1 MRDRTTAYAKLVV
14 SGKRIAG
21 RSEILACQRHLR
33 DMERKDFPYLFDVE
47 EAEYHID
54 IANKL
59 TIGEGQKKQALK
71 TRGFQDF
78 ILGSLF
84 GWRKKRSQ
92 ERRFREAYIQMAR
105 QNGKSFLAG
114 EIGNDFA
121 TFSGYYEGRIM
132 CAATKSD
139 KAKIVWQEIEKFIRA
154 DKELEELYSIKEYK
168 NLIISKITGTEIKA
182 IGRDTKSADGFRS
195 ILAIVDEYHAHAT
208 DQMYKLMLDG
218 QITVDSALT
227 MAITTAGFNL
237 NGPCYQQYMFCLKVL
252 EETVKKESLFIYIAE
267 MDKDDDIWN
276 PHNWVKAN
284 PLNLWKDDT
293 EVDNERLARMAEKA
307 IDAKEKG
314 GNDLVNFETK
324 SLDRWVTYT
333 GGSLVDLA
341 AWRKCASKMTLE
353 DMVGRDCYLGIDL
366 SSGGDLTSIVLLFPL
381 DDGNV
386 YVWSKSYM
394 PELRLAEHMRTDE
407 APYGEWSR
415 QGLITLTSGMY
426 GIKTDYKAI
435 IADLRQVIKSQQLQI
450 IGCGYDSHNASAF
463 LSDLETVL
471 DCDLT
476 EVKQSA
482 RNLND
487 ATKDFRLSVKAGQVR
502 YDEKNSL
509 LTWSVVNAIISEPNS
524 FGEIKIDKMTQE
536 NRIDPIDAVID
547 AWKIWFSLKG
557 EDIAS
562 ADDAVDEWLGA
573 IGSEEK

>member
-33 DMERKDFPYLFDVE
+33 DMDRKEFPYIFDVE

-84 GWRKKRSQ
+84 GWRKRRSK
-92 ERRFREAYIQMAR
+92 ERRFREAYIQMGR

-139 KAKIVWQEIEKFIRA
+139 QAKIVWQEIEKFIRA
-154 DKELEELYSIKEYK
+154 DKELEELYSIKEYN

-237 NGPCYQQYMFCLKVL
+237 NGPCYQQYQFCLKVL
-252 EETVKKESLFIYIAE
+252 EDTIKKESLFIYIAE

-293 EVDNERLARMAEKA
+293 EVDTERLARMAEKA

-341 AWRKCASKMTLE
+341 AWRKCASEMTLN
-353 DMVGRDCYLGIDL
+353 DMAGRECYLGIDL

-482 RNLND
+482 RSLND

-509 LTWSVVNAIISEPNS
+509 LTWSVVNAIISAPNS

-536 NRIDPIDAVID
+536 NRIDPIDALID
-547 AWKIWFSLKG
+547 AWKIWFTLKG
-557 EDIAS
+557 EETTS